1 MKVVSNRKFNVTL
14 NFIID
19 KWYFYLLIQSLK
31 TELREGKQELK
42 ITEAKYRLFL
52 SNFFDSKGYHLTLR
66 AQVHKICGPCGIQFF
81 LFLFW

>member
-1 MKVVSNRKFNVTL
+1 MIFLSKV
-14 NFIID
+14 
-19 KWYFYLLIQSLK
+19 LK

-81 LFLFW
+81 LFLF